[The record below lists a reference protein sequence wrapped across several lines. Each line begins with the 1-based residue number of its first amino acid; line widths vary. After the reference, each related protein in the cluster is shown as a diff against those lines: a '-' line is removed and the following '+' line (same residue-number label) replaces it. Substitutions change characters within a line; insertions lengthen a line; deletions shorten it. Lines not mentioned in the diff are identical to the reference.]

1 MAGKTETL
9 TLKVQSDIGATTK
22 DVQGLASEFKIMGVS
37 LNTLKSSFASMGKI
51 AKASFATITKG
62 IMSTGIG
69 ALLIAFGSLVTFLTR
84 TKKGAEL
91 LEVAFAGI
99 SATFNVLVDRVSKFG
114 GAIVK
119 LFQGKSKEALQDVK
133 DSFVGIGDEIRQDT
147 QDAISLKQAFVD
159 LRDSQR
165 ELNVETAKQR
175 AEIERLKL
183 IAEDVTKSEQE
194 RLDAAQSAF
203 NIENKL
209 LDRRVANARENLR
222 IIQEENAIGQSM
234 AEDLDREAQAEI
246 DLFNIQAESTTKQ
259 IELNNKINAIKKEA
273 ETKRQQELDD
283 LKKLD
288 EHQTE
293 YLKRIPVLTQESNNE
308 IIKSNHEVELNRK
321 MDDETDRKRKKM
333 MRDFGK
339 SMALS
344 GLEIVK
350 QTAGEGSRLSKQV
363 AIAQATI
370 SGGEAVLNA
379 FKTASES
386 PFNVLIPGYNFIQA
400 GLAGTFA
407 ALQISKIASGSKP
420 DGSAGSGGGGES
432 ASPRPSL
439 VSGAFDLSGVDAPE
453 PVQAFV
459 VTDDVSQSQDKLSTI
474 RRRSTI

>member
-69 ALLIAFGSLVTFLTR
+69 ALLIAFGSLVTFLTK

-119 LFQGKSKEALQDVK
+119 LFQGDTKGALQDVK
-133 DSFVGIGDEIRQDT
+133 SSFVGIGDEIRQDT
-147 QDAISLKQAFVD
+147 KDAIALKQAFVN

-165 ELNVETAKQR
+165 ELNVETARQR

-194 RLDAAQSAF
+194 RLEAAQSAF

-234 AEDLDREAQAEI
+234 AEDLDKEAQAEI

-308 IIKSNHEVELNRK
+308 IIKSNYEVELNRK
-321 MDDETDRKRKKM
+321 KDDETDKKRKKM

-379 FKTASES
+379 FKTASDS
-386 PFNVLIPGYNFIQA
+386 PFNTLIPGYNFIQA
-400 GLAGTFA
+400 GLAATFA
-407 ALQISKIASGSKP
+407 AIQVDRIISGSKP
-420 DGSAGSGGGGES
+420 DASAGSGGGES